1 MNMLVA
7 AALVGSL
14 LGFTL
19 LWAYGVV
26 AALLGAQLG
35 AISLA
40 FLMCPV
46 LALRRT
52 KVERTRSA
60 GFKLLSRDWSGED
73 RP

>member
-1 MNMLVA
+1 MIMLLPA
-7 AALVGSL
+7 TLVGAL
-14 LGFTL
+14 LGFSL
-19 LWAYGVV
+19 LWPYGVL

-60 GFKLLSRDWSGED
+60 GFKLHSRAWTRED
-73 RP
+73 

>member
-1 MNMLVA
+1 MIVLLP
-7 AALVGSL
+7 AALVDASF
-14 LGFTL
+14 GFTL
-19 LWAYGVV
+19 LWSSGVL

-40 FLMCPV
+40 FLMGPV

-60 GFKLLSRDWSGED
+60 GFKLLSRDLLGGD
-73 RP
+73 CP